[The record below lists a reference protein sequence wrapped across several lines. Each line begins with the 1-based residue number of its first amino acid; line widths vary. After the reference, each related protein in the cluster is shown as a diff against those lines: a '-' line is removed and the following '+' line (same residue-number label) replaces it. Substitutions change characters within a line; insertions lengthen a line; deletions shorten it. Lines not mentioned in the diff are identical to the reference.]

1 MLSHSCGLN
10 ENHQVEQ
17 EGDEADGESDKETKC
32 PVAKSG
38 VDLVSVLLLQHLNLE
53 RHFSLQML
61 ILFLESLYLGGEE
74 VNEIAFS
81 SETPEILFDGL
92 HRPMDLVLKI
102 VLNHEQ
108 SLVEFIL
115 SQRVVPGL
123 LHQFGE
129 MGLETVIVVMSH
141 LFGGLGA
148 Y

>member
-1 MLSHSCGLN
+1 
-10 ENHQVEQ
+10 
-17 EGDEADGESDKETKC
+17 
-32 PVAKSG
+32 
-38 VDLVSVLLLQHLNLE
+38 
-53 RHFSLQML
+53 ML